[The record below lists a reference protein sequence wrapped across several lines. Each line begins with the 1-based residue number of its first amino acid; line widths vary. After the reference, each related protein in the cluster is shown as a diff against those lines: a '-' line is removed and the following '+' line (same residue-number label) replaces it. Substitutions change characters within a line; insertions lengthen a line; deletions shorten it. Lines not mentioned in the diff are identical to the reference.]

1 MRNLIS
7 LFLWSAFLFSCTK
20 EFVPPENTEAN
31 ANLLAIIA
39 PSGNPDHKT
48 GPVQASFLS
57 SNSVF
62 SVASSTL
69 SNLAFPVTFISTAQ
83 NNDSIVWIFEGST
96 ASPTTLRGNIS
107 SPSSVATQVFYQKL
121 ALNLNMKVITVKLIK
136 CIGLLVKHFM
146 NLMRNGAVIT
156 ALG

>member
-1 MRNLIS
+1 MTILFVMRNLIS

-57 SNSVF
+57 SNSIKPKSKF
-62 SVASSTL
+62 SVR
-69 SNLAFPVTFISTAQ
+69 NIIGNRIS
-83 NNDSIVWIFEGST
+83 D
-96 ASPTTLRGNIS
+96 R
-107 SPSSVATQVFYQKL
+107 
-121 ALNLNMKVITVKLIK
+121 ITK
-136 CIGLLVKHFM
+136 
-146 NLMRNGAVIT
+146 
-156 ALG
+156 